1 MVLER
6 GRVTFTVP
14 HEFKVTL
21 TMLSEA
27 LDFPWRIISVE
38 FLVSDPEKNISG
50 PLIHPR
56 QTRFLVQQAQSRIL
70 YQSFDKRPPLVHLY
84 DMLHA
89 FATSLQLDVLYEQAQ
104 RLRSRR
110 PTDPFNIECYR
121 PGQLLKVIYW
131 RGLTNCNYQ
140 AVMGPD
146 GKMRPAVYS
155 ISIHVDPLDP
165 QRPLSL
171 THHPEL
177 SAIDV
182 HKIGSFV
189 RGDCLSI
196 ENLLTRTIIIRA
208 EAILMDIKRELLP
221 LSPGPIVTS
230 EIPLCLSVPIL
241 WPCYTHELL
250 YLRVDSAQGHLR
262 ASFATE
268 SIKGPQLLR
277 ELEMAFNRPSCR
289 RVNFDH
295 GSATD
300 YRAGTRGMRSLAGDD
315 ARWQA
320 RLVDIFARLRCL
332 LGQWRISS
340 VHHNRPVRDSLPIA
354 VPTDKSLD
362 LPYTELLERA
372 QQGRVALSY
381 IKLFPNDD
389 HYLVCEITPT
399 PSLSVDYQYYMMK
412 CVSMPVTV
420 TDFHVPSGGR
430 WLTYNPNHVAD
441 SSGAVSSPS
450 VVLRITHFL
459 PFNGNVLAPSI
470 KSTFS
475 CRQQQQPP
483 AKIRKRRLLGLRGR
497 RQPVVE
503 LLVPFHTAWTH
514 SLWKRGAVSPH
525 DGLFVA
531 LDARTMLV
539 SAACAGCVGGKWDE
553 AVFTCDSRT
562 FRVTPRRRNEKSRFI
577 LIREEQE
584 RRSQTPSVRHAV
596 KGVSHRGIVR
606 ANVRLKCSLQEGA
619 VQSQHGRMRQ
629 RLKRVRVLLDHL
641 PEGASD
647 VKRRCLERL
656 DPRARAMVESF
667 DVSRESQSSDA
678 DFEPLPDLLRLLSDL
693 EDDVIASEL
702 TFKLT
707 ENGIVHDGVNNN
719 AQSGILTVDV
729 RSIPTS
735 RLPTW
740 AQAGCESLR
749 QHTKRVLLISSTK
762 AYASS
767 PTAAAAMRSWRLNIA
782 FSGLPGERCTNGGNL
797 LYQSE
802 EVHVNSTAELAAF
815 VALVVREWESL
826 CRMFAICE
834 PVLRNPACLPRD
846 VSLKAFDAKSLVLA
860 YGPGKHYLAELSIDS
875 RHQCVLRLGVHP
887 GPSTVKRQQDD
898 SPEELLKRDL
908 FENPHCIIREHL
920 EYLLNGHKSVSRLC
934 NTLSSTLPF
943 VVAMEVVRKPT
954 VMTNPNKVLQAL
966 FDFKMLPSCQSVKVQ
981 ISVFL
986 NTPPQSSSVAASARP
1001 LRSMAL
1007 IALSCFDLALVY
1019 RGTLC
1024 MRFRLEQ
1031 KVTPGGATADV
1042 VHISDGCQNHG
1053 QPVRPGGISS
1063 EIYPVQGF
1071 VQLPAFQQFLASIQ
1085 RTLRAESE
1093 GEDSLGC
1100 VSVPQLAQLLTPGRG
1115 SPSPLECYLSASL
1128 IFHASFQAVNTLR
1141 WQVPSAP
1148 VAQAGEFAS
1157 KVPDSGLEVRLK
1169 LHAEEPSKPEGFLP
1183 RWRLGLMV
1191 TPDPLTCP
1199 AERSAELSG
1208 RIGEFFQRRVC
1219 NLSPQAAAITSFF
1232 RLLSLP
1238 AATLHDLVSNVF
1250 AWDLEGGSSAP
1261 NSPFIR
1267 VCLVSVSSPHFPEP
1281 AVVLRAP
1288 TTLSMQLIVSSRPPQ
1303 HHHDQSSVGSR
1314 SPSTEMIW
1322 LTYDWSKN
1330 HVAFVPGSAS
1340 KRLQNY
1346 DDFINQRFM
1355 ATRACTLVQL
1365 ISHIRQMPPLS
1376 SDVAPVASVVMRVPA
1391 GPGTTLPQHSMQ

>member
-1 MVLER
+1 
-6 GRVTFTVP
+6 
-14 HEFKVTL
+14 
-21 TMLSEA
+21 MLSEA

-483 AKIRKRRLLGLRGR
+483 L
-497 RQPVVE
+497 
-503 LLVPFHTAWTH
+503 
-514 SLWKRGAVSPH
+514 
-525 DGLFVA
+525 
-531 LDARTMLV
+531 
-539 SAACAGCVGGKWDE
+539 SA
-553 AVFTCDSRT
+553 
-562 FRVTPRRRNEKSRFI
+562 
-577 LIREEQE
+577 
-584 RRSQTPSVRHAV
+584 
-596 KGVSHRGIVR
+596 
-606 ANVRLKCSLQEGA
+606 LQEGA

-702 TFKLT
+702 TFKVGGWSLAGGCIST
-707 ENGIVHDGVNNN
+707 
-719 AQSGILTVDV
+719 A
-729 RSIPTS
+729 TS
-735 RLPTW
+735 RETDVFFLF
-740 AQAGCESLR
+740 
-749 QHTKRVLLISSTK
+749 
-762 AYASS
+762 
-767 PTAAAAMRSWRLNIA
+767 RS
-782 FSGLPGERCTNGGNL
+782 
-797 LYQSE
+797 
-802 EVHVNSTAELAAF
+802 
-815 VALVVREWESL
+815 
-826 CRMFAICE
+826 
-834 PVLRNPACLPRD
+834 
-846 VSLKAFDAKSLVLA
+846 
-860 YGPGKHYLAELSIDS
+860 
-875 RHQCVLRLGVHP
+875 
-887 GPSTVKRQQDD
+887 
-898 SPEELLKRDL
+898 
-908 FENPHCIIREHL
+908 
-920 EYLLNGHKSVSRLC
+920 
-934 NTLSSTLPF
+934 
-943 VVAMEVVRKPT
+943 
-954 VMTNPNKVLQAL
+954 
-966 FDFKMLPSCQSVKVQ
+966 
-981 ISVFL
+981 
-986 NTPPQSSSVAASARP
+986 
-1001 LRSMAL
+1001 
-1007 IALSCFDLALVY
+1007 
-1019 RGTLC
+1019 
-1024 MRFRLEQ
+1024 
-1031 KVTPGGATADV
+1031 
-1042 VHISDGCQNHG
+1042 
-1053 QPVRPGGISS
+1053 
-1063 EIYPVQGF
+1063 
-1071 VQLPAFQQFLASIQ
+1071 
-1085 RTLRAESE
+1085 
-1093 GEDSLGC
+1093 
-1100 VSVPQLAQLLTPGRG
+1100 
-1115 SPSPLECYLSASL
+1115 
-1128 IFHASFQAVNTLR
+1128 
-1141 WQVPSAP
+1141 
-1148 VAQAGEFAS
+1148 
-1157 KVPDSGLEVRLK
+1157 
-1169 LHAEEPSKPEGFLP
+1169 
-1183 RWRLGLMV
+1183 
-1191 TPDPLTCP
+1191 
-1199 AERSAELSG
+1199 
-1208 RIGEFFQRRVC
+1208 
-1219 NLSPQAAAITSFF
+1219 
-1232 RLLSLP
+1232 
-1238 AATLHDLVSNVF
+1238 
-1250 AWDLEGGSSAP
+1250 
-1261 NSPFIR
+1261 
-1267 VCLVSVSSPHFPEP
+1267 
-1281 AVVLRAP
+1281 
-1288 TTLSMQLIVSSRPPQ
+1288 
-1303 HHHDQSSVGSR
+1303 
-1314 SPSTEMIW
+1314 
-1322 LTYDWSKN
+1322 
-1330 HVAFVPGSAS
+1330 
-1340 KRLQNY
+1340 
-1346 DDFINQRFM
+1346 
-1355 ATRACTLVQL
+1355 
-1365 ISHIRQMPPLS
+1365 
-1376 SDVAPVASVVMRVPA
+1376 
-1391 GPGTTLPQHSMQ
+1391 